1 MEDFAGEEVSKKINM
16 NLNTTPYWEKTYG
29 KKQDYKIHKNVHFR
43 GDIKIA
49 GKEDDVLECKECH
62 RILPLTAFTSHYIR
76 ADGAFV
82 LKKGCRE
89 CHVQIR
95 REQREIRKIA
105 PPKPDYCD
113 GCHKN
118 KKLEIDHIHG
128 SLIFRGW
135 LCSNCN
141 TGIGAVG
148 DTLEGVLQAAIYLE
162 NDKDKIIETLN
173 KIKEGST
180 DV

>member
-1 MEDFAGEEVSKKINM
+1 MFALNYSYSAGLFQNCRTHLDDKHPMYRSDGIKIVGKEGSVQECKVCHKIFPLIAFTTKYLRIDGAYYLKKI
-16 NLNTTPYWEKTYG
+16 
-29 KKQDYKIHKNVHFR
+29 
-43 GDIKIA
+43 
-49 GKEDDVLECKECH
+49 
-62 RILPLTAFTSHYIR
+62 
-76 ADGAFV
+76 
-82 LKKGCRE
+82 CRE
-89 CHVQIR
+89 CHIIVNQ
-95 REQREIRKIA
+95 EQREARKTA
-105 PPKPDYCD
+105 PPKSNHCD
-113 GCHKN
+113 NCHKN

-173 KIKEGST
+173 KIKNE
-180 DV
+180 